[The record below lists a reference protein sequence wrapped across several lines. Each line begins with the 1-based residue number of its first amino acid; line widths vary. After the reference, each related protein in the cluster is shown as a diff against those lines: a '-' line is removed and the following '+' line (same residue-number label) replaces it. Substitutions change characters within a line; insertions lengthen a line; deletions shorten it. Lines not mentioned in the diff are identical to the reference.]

1 MCGRGDEYRLET
13 QFINNSLP
21 ASDEYPVRMFVNI
34 SYSFSNCSSG
44 VNGCNSFIVF
54 KRFVPHEHGCQSS
67 GDGVIPDNR
76 IRNGTTSGTQQFSFN
91 MTKCSGVSL
100 VAHSLRVCVAVLRL
114 LVYRYE
120 CADHRMGLGHLP
132 ATQAP
137 ISGTISVIPQ
147 CAEHSHPIN
156 NMNCTAQGKWLGDL
170 NNSCECDLGYLK
182 YHDTCIKAF
191 TPAMEM
197 YSVIEAQEKIEV
209 CFKVISQYTGGSV
222 LHIVTHDGNAIGK
235 YTLLIMVVF
244 L

>member
-1 MCGRGDEYRLET
+1 M
-13 QFINNSLP
+13 
-21 ASDEYPVRMFVNI
+21 
-34 SYSFSNCSSG
+34 
-44 VNGCNSFIVF
+44 
-54 KRFVPHEHGCQSS
+54 
-67 GDGVIPDNR
+67 
-76 IRNGTTSGTQQFSFN
+76 
-91 MTKCSGVSL
+91 
-100 VAHSLRVCVAVLRL
+100 

-120 CADHRMGLGHLP
+120 CPDRRMGLGHLP

-170 NNSCECDLGYLK
+170 NNSCECDHGYLK

-235 YTLLIMVVF
+235 TSINYLLW
-244 L
+244 